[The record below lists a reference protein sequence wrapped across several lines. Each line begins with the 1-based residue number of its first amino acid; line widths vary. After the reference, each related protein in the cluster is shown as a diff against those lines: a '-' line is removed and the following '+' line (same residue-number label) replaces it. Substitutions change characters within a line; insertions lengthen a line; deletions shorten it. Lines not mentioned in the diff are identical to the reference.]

1 MSTDWTK
8 ADDSHKHSAVERILE
23 MIGEDPRRPGLVDT
37 PKRIVRSWATLY
49 GGYQVDV
56 AKLLFTAFPC
66 EGHRYRDMV
75 VLGGIGFYSMC
86 EHHMLPFFG
95 HAAVAYLPDEKLV
108 GVSKLA
114 RVVDAFARRLQV
126 QERLTDQVANA
137 IEEAVQPLGVGVV
150 VKAVH
155 LCMTSRGVEQDH
167 TEMVT
172 SALRGKFHEVA
183 VRSEFLSLVGM

>member
-1 MSTDWTK
+1 MTK
-8 ADDSHKHSAVERILE
+8 LTEARKLGLVETMLE
-23 MIGEDPRRPGLVDT
+23 MIGEDPLRPGLVDT

-49 GGYQVDV
+49 GGYEVDV
-56 AKLLFTAFPC
+56 VKLLGTSFPC

-75 VLGGIGFYSMC
+75 ALAGIGFYSMC

-137 IEEAVQPLGVGVV
+137 IEEAIKPLGVGVV
-150 VKAVH
+150 VKATH
-155 LCMTSRGVEQDH
+155 LCMTSRGVQQHH

-183 VRSEFLSLVGM
+183 VRQEFLSLVGP